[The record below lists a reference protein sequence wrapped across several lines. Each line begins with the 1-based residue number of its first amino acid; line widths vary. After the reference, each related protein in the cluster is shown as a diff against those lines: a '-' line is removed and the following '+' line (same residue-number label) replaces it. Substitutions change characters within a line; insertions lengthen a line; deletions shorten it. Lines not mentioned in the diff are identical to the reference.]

1 MGVQGFRGLGFG
13 GLGFRGLGFGGLGVW
28 GFRVF
33 VQYRFESSFDNNSG
47 VVGCVFFCISLC
59 FFGQCVF
66 VLGSG
71 SSEEV
76 SVYKSSL
83 LKGFL
88 TECYESAQKL
98 FFASSRLSLDRWFMV
113 LSGCIQLY
121 AGRSGCK
128 SMGCGIS

>member
-1 MGVQGFRGLGFG
+1 M
-13 GLGFRGLGFGGLGVW
+13 
-28 GFRVF
+28 
-33 VQYRFESSFDNNSG
+33 
-47 VVGCVFFCISLC
+47 GCVFFV
-59 FFGQCVF
+59 FRCVF
-66 VLGSG
+66 LVSVCSCLGSG

-121 AGRSGCK
+121 AGRSGRK
-128 SMGCGIS
+128 GMGCGIS